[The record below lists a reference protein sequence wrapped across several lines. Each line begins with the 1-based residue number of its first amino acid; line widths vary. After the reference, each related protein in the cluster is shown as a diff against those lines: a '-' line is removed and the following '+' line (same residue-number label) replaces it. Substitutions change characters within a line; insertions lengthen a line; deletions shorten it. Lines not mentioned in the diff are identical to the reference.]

1 MTDVQIIQA
10 LGSRCPRVK
19 ILNLVLRKNY
29 ADGLLTGEAKVIF
42 EKAQDVNDIRAIL
55 PLEISFRL
63 PQTSTLKTAQLI
75 EKNPY
80 QTEKAIK
87 KLHQLEREGLIQNQH
102 FLKTKNSPLVTGNL
116 NSCFHSPVSR
126 SPQNPSF
133 SDRELTSESQQHSFQ
148 NSFLEVLESLQSYN
162 KVPRHQEY
170 FFNRI
175 NKQQGMV
182 VPRFSQQVRYNKY
195 C

>member
-10 LGSRCPRVK
+10 QGSKCPRAK

-42 EKAQDVNDIRAIL
+42 EKAQDVKDVRAIL

-63 PQTSTLKTAQLI
+63 PQTSTFKTVQLV

-102 FLKTKNSPLVTGNL
+102 FFNTKISPQVTDNYNSYY
-116 NSCFHSPVSR
+116 HSPVSR
-126 SPQNPSF
+126 PLQNPSF
-133 SDRELTSESQQHSFQ
+133 SEGELISESQQHSFQ
-148 NSFLEVLESLQSYN
+148 NSFLEVLQSLQSYN
-162 KVPRHQEY
+162 KVPRHHEY

-175 NKQQGMV
+175 KQQGMV
-182 VPRFSQQVRYNKY
+182 APRFSQQVRFNKY